1 MNIELMNSLSQ
12 FRSAKSIG
20 PSVPIK
26 GELEQEFK
34 KWISEMSI
42 LNREYID
49 ILLLSLN
56 NEKSKIYEV
65 CKSYYDSANCKELN
79 GIITPYKLERI
90 YPNQEIIEG
99 ALHVVKKRPYILTK
113 VPNYE
118 LLDSD
123 KVERF
128 ITHNP
133 YNMELIKPWL
143 NLTDDYFFSISVFGK
158 TDDKDSDK
166 KINDLLDYS
175 NNLDIEHEVL
185 PTYKDNNYY
194 YILNTLSKRK
204 K

>member
-42 LNREYID
+42 LNREYIN

-65 CKSYYDSANCKELN
+65 GKSYYDSANCKELN

-123 KVERF
+123 KVDRF

-158 TDDKDSDK
+158 ADDKDADK

>member
-12 FRSAKSIG
+12 FRNAKSIG

-26 GELEQEFK
+26 GELEQDFK

-65 CKSYYDSANCKELN
+65 GKSYYDSANCKELT

-158 TDDKDSDK
+158 IDDKDCDK

-175 NNLDIEHEVL
+175 NNLDVVYEVL
-185 PTYKDNNYY
+185 PTYKDNYY
-194 YILNTLSKRK
+194 CYILNTLSKRK